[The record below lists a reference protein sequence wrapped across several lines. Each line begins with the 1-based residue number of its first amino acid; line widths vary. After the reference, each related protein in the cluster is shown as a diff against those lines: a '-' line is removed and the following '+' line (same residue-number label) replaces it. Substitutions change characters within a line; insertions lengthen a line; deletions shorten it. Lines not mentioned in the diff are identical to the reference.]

1 MSLGI
6 TLSLDGSTY
15 AGSVACIREASVVAS
30 RQLADEPGGARTR
43 GELFMPMVAQCM
55 NEAGIRP
62 DDLARIV
69 CGAGPG
75 SFTSLRVAASIAKGI
90 AVGAGCPLYAVSS
103 LMLMVP
109 DAATGRFLAVMP
121 AMRGEVFAGLFEAGA
136 SGVTELSAPQILHA
150 DAVAAEA
157 ERLSASIVSD
167 APHAARVSGLLPS
180 ILESGACDLDSWEPT
195 YGRLAEAQVRWEAAH
210 GRPLSTA
217 G

>member
-15 AGSVACIREASVVAS
+15 AGSVACIRDATVLASQ
-30 RQLADEPGGARTR
+30 QLADEPGGARAR
-43 GELFMPMVAQCM
+43 GELFMPMVAKCM
-55 NEAGIRP
+55 SDAGIRP
-62 DDLARIV
+62 NDLTRIV

-90 AVGAGCPLYAVSS
+90 AVGARCPLFAVSS

-121 AMRGEVFAGLFEAGA
+121 AMRGEVFAGLFEATA
-136 SGVTELSAPQILHA
+136 NGVTELSAPQILHE
-150 DAVAAEA
+150 DTVAAEA
-157 ERLSASIVSD
+157 ERVSASIVRG

-210 GRPLSTA
+210 GRPLSAA

>member
-1 MSLGI
+1 MSMGI

-15 AGSVACIREASVVAS
+15 AGSVACIRDATVVAS
-30 RQLADEPGGARTR
+30 HQLADEPGGARTR

-55 NEAGIRP
+55 NDAGIGP
-62 DDLARIV
+62 KDLARIV

-75 SFTSLRVAASIAKGI
+75 SFTSLRVAASIAKGM
-90 AVGAGCPLYAVSS
+90 AVGAGCPLFAVSS

-109 DAATGRFLAVMP
+109 EAASGRFLAVMP
-121 AMRGEVFAGLFEAGA
+121 AMRGEVFAGLFDAGTD
-136 SGVTELSAPQILHA
+136 GLTELSAPQILHE
-150 DAVAAEA
+150 DAVTAEA
-157 ERLSASIVSD
+157 EKLAASIVRQR
-167 APHAARVSGLLPS
+167 PHAARISGLLPS
-180 ILESGACDLDSWEPT
+180 ILESGACDIDSWEPT